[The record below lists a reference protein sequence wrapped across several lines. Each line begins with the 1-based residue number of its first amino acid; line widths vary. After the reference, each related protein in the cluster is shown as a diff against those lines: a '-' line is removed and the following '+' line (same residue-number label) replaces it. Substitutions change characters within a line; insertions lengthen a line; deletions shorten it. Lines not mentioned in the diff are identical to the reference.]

1 MFKEILTA
9 SVSFLSIAE
18 MKRERLS
25 KLLQQEMNKELYT
38 SVDVYKT
45 HHLFAAVPI
54 QQNGQ
59 AWVTNVHAIGKE
71 IVLYT
76 PGLGW
81 SRCPSLQLVDVID
94 VYLEYADNSQ
104 RARFYHW
111 QRN

>member
-18 MKRERLS
+18 MKRGRLS
-25 KLLQQEMNKELYT
+25 KLLQQEMNREIGT

-45 HHLFAAVPI
+45 HHLFSAVPV
-54 QQNGQ
+54 QLDGQ

-81 SRCPSLQLVDVID
+81 YRCPSLQLVDMVD
-94 VYLEYADNSQ
+94 VYLEYADNNQ